1 MERFDVIVIGFGKGS
16 KVLTSAL
23 AAQGR
28 RVALVEKSDKMYG
41 GTCPNVGCVP
51 TKFLVNRAEMARIKG
66 FASFEEKAAFYA
78 QSIRDKKELREKILG
93 KMFNTFG
100 GNPNI
105 TLYTGTAKFVS
116 PKEIEISGKDFTA
129 AITAD
134 KIVIDTGSVPFIPP
148 IEGLKE
154 CRCAYVSEGM
164 LDLERLPKRLVVIGG
179 GNIGLEFASF
189 YRQFGSEVT
198 VLQDLPEFFPNE
210 DADVAAA
217 VRETLAGQGIELVA
231 GAKVLSVKNEGEGAV
246 VRYAAGGEEK
256 EAKCDAVLVST
267 GRVPNTRELNLSLIH
282 I

>member
-16 KVLTSAL
+16 KVLTSAM

-66 FASFEEKAAFYA
+66 FAGFEEKAAFYA

-116 PKEIEISGKDFTA
+116 PKEIEVSGKDFTA

-148 IEGLKE
+148 IEELKE

-198 VLQDLPEFFPNE
+198 VLQDLTEFFPNG

-217 VRETLAGQGIELVA
+217 VNETLL
-231 GAKVLSVKNEGEGAV
+231 
-246 VRYAAGGEEK
+246 
-256 EAKCDAVLVST
+256 
-267 GRVPNTRELNLSLIH
+267 GRE
-282 I
+282 